1 MANQTLVGIRVVC
14 DSGFDGGLEQT
25 FHMEVLSLAE
35 NIMYGNRSRDVPSFW
50 AGQLPAGEKIYIRLY
65 ASNSKGRS
73 TPVILQAET
82 SLAAGVRYNNVVC
95 SRYKSWIP
103 DINVRCAQLRG
114 LRLRE

>member
-1 MANQTLVGIRVVC
+1 MPETPHHCHVANQTLVGIRVVC

-82 SLAAGVRYNNVVC
+82 SLAAGVRCRANNVVC
-95 SRYKSWIP
+95 SRYKSYP
-103 DINVRCAQLRG
+103 RY
-114 LRLRE
+114 